1 MRSAASS
8 TRSSP
13 NSSAR
18 RPRWTCEA
26 SIPPPSRWAC
36 PTDSTAGST
45 PGWWRTTGGT
55 SRRRLSTGPS
65 TIPARSSSAT
75 RPGRTRAPCGTGN
88 CSTGRTRGAP
98 PARSSCSG
106 WPGPTW
112 TASTRSPRPTT
123 STWPG
128 WRSSRWRWSGGW
140 TPTPGPPARC
150 TSAGGPRTG
159 PSPPSRTAGATGG
172 SPSGIPARDTRRC
185 GSAGRAGRSPS
196 TRRSSRTTWPRSTPR
211 RPRRGPGRSGCGSG
225 SPTRRSP
232 RSRRLCAI
240 PGTYPDR
247 PPESRCGLRLSWLR
261 FRSETLLYIYAEF
274 KVEIRRGREGRHGH
288 RVTVECEKPDGG
300 RVGPT
305 DAQPITTSVTRLI
318 PAASAEQRID
328 LGEELGQ
335 CMFPPRVLAAFTE
348 TLRGLDAGT
357 GIRVRL
363 LCVDEEMARWP
374 WELARIAVPA
384 KARPRYLFRD
394 ERFSLVRTVIDHR
407 PAAQPKERR
416 KLVILTVD
424 ATKVLDDQELEPD
437 FPEQLAHTAPLQ
449 RLDLSHPTRR
459 TIDELIDQVVDG
471 EDPLDIFHFTGH
483 GRAPRDGQAGALVL
497 YRDQDTGI
505 EHYRGDEL
513 AKQLHR

>member
-1 MRSAASS
+1 M
-8 TRSSP
+8 
-13 NSSAR
+13 
-18 RPRWTCEA
+18 
-26 SIPPPSRWAC
+26 
-36 PTDSTAGST
+36 
-45 PGWWRTTGGT
+45 
-55 SRRRLSTGPS
+55 
-65 TIPARSSSAT
+65 
-75 RPGRTRAPCGTGN
+75 
-88 CSTGRTRGAP
+88 
-98 PARSSCSG
+98 
-106 WPGPTW
+106 
-112 TASTRSPRPTT
+112 
-123 STWPG
+123 
-128 WRSSRWRWSGGW
+128 
-140 TPTPGPPARC
+140 
-150 TSAGGPRTG
+150 
-159 PSPPSRTAGATGG
+159 
-172 SPSGIPARDTRRC
+172 
-185 GSAGRAGRSPS
+185 
-196 TRRSSRTTWPRSTPR
+196 
-211 RPRRGPGRSGCGSG
+211 
-225 SPTRRSP
+225 
-232 RSRRLCAI
+232 
-240 PGTYPDR
+240 
-247 PPESRCGLRLSWLR
+247 
-261 FRSETLLYIYAEF
+261 YIYAEF

-483 GRAPRDGQAGALVL
+483 GRPPRDGQAGALVL
-497 YRDQDTGI
+497 YRDQDTGS

-513 AKQLHR
+513 ARQLSRAWHVAGVRQRVLHRPGGLRLRRRARHRPVADRHRAGGDRHAGRGAGPGRQGLRRDVLPVAAERQYRRRGGGQGPGRPGPVAARLGFGSALQPGQQRPVPGADAGGRAARGPAAAR